1 MHKEYFSSYRGCSI
15 TARCSEVE
23 HAPSVF
29 AELAALPSAWSKRF
43 MASFSVTPADASEA
57 WQQFPKDQFG
67 TRELAGRNAL
77 SVARLAID
85 DRLALGSR

>member
-1 MHKEYFSSYRGCSI
+1 
-15 TARCSEVE
+15 
-23 HAPSVF
+23 
-29 AELAALPSAWSKRF
+29 

-67 TRELAGRNAL
+67 TRDLAGRNAL